1 MNDLVPVNNDPKDPT
16 VWYAEVP
23 RSINRLVVVGLVMLV
38 VCFGGFGVWSFSA
51 PLAAAVIAQ
60 GSFVATGRNKIV
72 QHLEGG
78 IIENIKVI
86 EGQSV
91 QAGEVLMTLDQ
102 TSAEAN
108 ERELFI
114 RKIRL
119 QAMSERLE
127 AEHNEMDQL
136 EFSAELLSATDDV
149 EVMTILDGQKISFE
163 VSRKTLLNDIALLE
177 RNMEALRIRS
187 SGFEAQLDSMKR
199 RAEILQEEF
208 ETKKSLFDKGLVRK
222 GDLNTIRRVQAEA
235 EGQQARLAAETA
247 EINQMLLKY
256 DEQITRTRSAY
267 REAALDE
274 LGVIAADLESVR
286 EKARQARSVLDRAVV
301 RAPVTGTVVRLHYHT
316 PGGVIETGE
325 PIAEILPADAPLII
339 EAQIPRT
346 EIDSVGKGQNATVRL
361 VALNQRTTPVL
372 SGEVFYVSADA
383 LVEDSSGTPQEVYL
397 ARISLAPDEID
408 RVRGFIPTPGMPAEI
423 MIQTEERTFAAY
435 IAKPVTDSMSR
446 AFREH

>member
-1 MNDLVPVNNDPKDPT
+1 MNELVPVNNDPNDPT

-23 RSINRLVVVGLVMLV
+23 RSIHRFVVIGIIMLV
-38 VCFGGFGVWSFSA
+38 VCFGGFGLWSFSA

-78 IIENIKVI
+78 IIEDIKVI

-91 QAGEVLMTLDQ
+91 VKGQVLMTLDQ
-102 TSAEAN
+102 TSAESN

-119 QAMSERLE
+119 QAMTERLS
-127 AEHNEMDQL
+127 AEYNEKDRL
-136 EFSAELLSATDDV
+136 EFSPDLIEASDDV
-149 EVMTILDGQKISFE
+149 EVMTILDGQKISFD

-177 RNMEALRIRS
+177 RNMEALKIRS
-187 SGFEAQLDSMKR
+187 SGFEAQLESMIR

-208 ETKKSLFDKGLVRK
+208 DTKQALFEKGLVRK
-222 GDLNTIRRVQAEA
+222 GDINTIRRVQAEA
-235 EGQQARLAAETA
+235 EGQQARLTAETA
-247 EINQMLLKY
+247 EINQMILKY
-256 DEQITRTRSAY
+256 EEQITRTRSAY

-274 LGVIAADLESVR
+274 LGVIEADLESVR

-301 RAPVTGTVVRLHYHT
+301 RAPVSGTVVRLHYHT
-316 PGGVIETGE
+316 AGGVIETGE
-325 PIAEILPADAPLII
+325 PIAEILPSDAPLII
-339 EAQIPRT
+339 EAQVPRT
-346 EIDSVGKGQNATVRL
+346 EIDSVVTGQQATVRL

-383 LVEDSSGTPQEVYL
+383 LVEDSTGVPQEVYL
-397 ARISLAPDEID
+397 ARISLAPEEME

>member
-1 MNDLVPVNNDPKDPT
+1 MNELVPVNNDPKDPT

-23 RSINRLVVVGLVMLV
+23 RSISRFVVIGLIMLV
-38 VCFGGFGVWSFSA
+38 VCFGGFGIWSFRA

-78 IIENIKVI
+78 IIDDIKVI
-86 EGQSV
+86 EGQTV
-91 QAGEVLMTLDQ
+91 KQGQVLMTLDQ

-119 QAMSERLE
+119 QAMTERLSAEYNEKERLE
-127 AEHNEMDQL
+127 
-136 EFSAELLSATDDV
+136 FSPDLIEASDDV
-149 EVMTILDGQKISFE
+149 EVMGILDGQKISFD
-163 VSRKTLLNDIALLE
+163 VSRKTLLNDIALLQ
-177 RNMEALRIRS
+177 RNMEALKIRS
-187 SGFEAQLDSMKR
+187 SGFEAQLDSMIR
-199 RAEILQEEF
+199 RSEILQEEF
-208 ETKKSLFDKGLVRK
+208 ETKEALFEKGLVRK

-235 EGQQARLAAETA
+235 EGQQARLMAETA
-247 EINQMLLKY
+247 EINQMILKY
-256 DEQITRTRSAY
+256 EEQITRTRSAY

-274 LGVIAADLESVR
+274 LGVIEADLESVR
-286 EKARQARSVLDRAVV
+286 EKSRQARSVLERAVV
-301 RAPVTGTVVRLHYHT
+301 RAPVSGTVVRLHYHT
-316 PGGVIETGE
+316 AGGVIETGE
-325 PIAEILPADAPLII
+325 PIAEILPSDAPLII
-339 EAQIPRT
+339 EAQVPRT
-346 EIDSVGKGQNATVRL
+346 EIDSVVTGQQATVRL

-383 LVEDSSGTPQEVYL
+383 LVEDSSGVPQEVYL
-397 ARISLAPDEID
+397 ARISLAPEEMD

>member
-1 MNDLVPVNNDPKDPT
+1 MNDLVPVNNSSNEPE

-23 RSINRLVVVGLVMLV
+23 RSINRLIVIGVVLLV

-78 IIENIKVI
+78 IIEDIKVV
-86 EGQSV
+86 EGQAV
-91 QAGEVLMTLDQ
+91 QAGQVLMTLDQ
-102 TSAEAN
+102 TSAQAN
-108 ERELFI
+108 ERELHI
-114 RKIRL
+114 RKLRL
-119 QAMSERLE
+119 QAMTERLLAEYGERDRLVFSHALVE
-127 AEHNEMDQL
+127 ASEDP
-136 EFSAELLSATDDV
+136 
-149 EVMTILDGQKISFE
+149 EVMAILDGQKLSFD
-163 VSRKTLLNDIALLE
+163 VSRKTLLNDLALLE
-177 RNMEALRIRS
+177 RNMEALKIRS
-187 SGFEAQLDSMKR
+187 SGFEAQLDSMAR

-208 ETKKSLFDKGLVRK
+208 EAKSQLFEKGLVRK
-222 GDLNTIRRVQAEA
+222 GELNTIRRVQAEA
-235 EGQQARLAAETA
+235 EGQQARLQAEAA

-256 DEQITRTRSAY
+256 DEQIARTRSAY

-274 LGVIAADLESVR
+274 LGVIEADLESVR
-286 EKARQARSVLDRAVV
+286 EKSRQARSVLDRAVV

-346 EIDSVGKGQNATVRL
+346 EIDSVVTGQTATVRL
-361 VALNQRTTPVL
+361 IALNQRTTPVL
-372 SGEVFYVSADA
+372 YGEVFYISADA
-383 LVEDSSGTPQEVYL
+383 LLEDSTGVPQEVYL
-397 ARISLAPDEID
+397 ARVSLTPDELQ
-408 RVRGFIPTPGMPAEI
+408 RVRGFVPTPGMPAEI

-435 IAKPVTDSMSR
+435 IAKPVSDSMSR
-446 AFREH
+446 AFREQ

>member
-1 MNDLVPVNNDPKDPT
+1 MTDLIPIDKTPKDPT

-23 RSINRLVVVGLVMLV
+23 RSINRFIVIGIVMLV

-78 IIENIKVI
+78 IIENIQVA
-86 EGQSV
+86 EGETV
-91 QAGEVLMTLDQ
+91 QAGQVLMTLDQ
-102 TSAEAN
+102 TLAQAN

-119 QAMSERLE
+119 QAMTERLLAEYREKERLSFPPDLIE
-127 AEHNEMDQL
+127 ATEDI
-136 EFSAELLSATDDV
+136 
-149 EVMTILDGQKISFE
+149 EVMAILDGQKLSFD
-163 VSRKTLLNDIALLE
+163 VSRKTMLNDVALLE
-177 RNMEALRIRS
+177 RNMEALKIRA
-187 SGFEAQLDSMKR
+187 SGFEAQLDSMRR
-199 RAEILQEEF
+199 RADILQEEY
-208 ETKKSLFDKGLVRK
+208 ETKKSLFEKGLVRK
-222 GDLNTIRRVQAEA
+222 GELNTIRRVQAEA
-235 EGQQARLAAETA
+235 EGQQARLQAETA

-256 DEQITRTRSAY
+256 EEQITRTRSAY

-274 LGVIAADLESVR
+274 LGVIEADLESVR
-286 EKARQARSVLDRAVV
+286 EKSRQARSVLARAVV

-346 EIDSVGKGQNATVRL
+346 EIDSVVTGQFATVRL
-361 VALNQRTTPVL
+361 VGLNQRTTPVL

-383 LVEDSSGTPQEVYL
+383 LVEDSTGVPQEVYL
-397 ARISLAPDEID
+397 ARISLTPDELK

-435 IAKPVTDSMSR
+435 IAKPVSDSMSR

>member
-1 MNDLVPVNNDPKDPT
+1 MNDIVPVNASPSEPT

-23 RSINRLVVVGLVMLV
+23 RSINRLIVVGFVMLV
-38 VCFGGFGVWSFSA
+38 VCFGGFGVWAFSA

-78 IIENIKVI
+78 IIEDIKVS
-86 EGQSV
+86 EGEAV
-91 QAGEVLMTLDQ
+91 QAGQVLMTLDQ

-119 QAMSERLE
+119 QAMTERLLAEYGEREKLNFSPDLIE
-127 AEHNEMDQL
+127 ASN
-136 EFSAELLSATDDV
+136 DV
-149 EVMTILDGQKISFE
+149 EVMTILDGQRLSFD
-163 VSRKTLLNDIALLE
+163 VSRKTLLNDVALLA
-177 RNMEALRIRS
+177 RNMEALRIRA
-187 SGFEAQLDSMKR
+187 SGFEAQLKSMQR
-199 RAEILQEEF
+199 RSEILQEEF
-208 ETKKSLFDKGLVRK
+208 ETKEALFEKGLVRK

-235 EGQQARLAAETA
+235 DGQQARLQAEAA

-256 DEQITRTRSAY
+256 EEQISRTRSAY

-274 LGVIAADLESVR
+274 LGVIEADLESVR
-286 EKARQARSVLDRAVV
+286 EKSRQARSVLARAVV

-346 EIDSVGKGQNATVRL
+346 EIDSVVTGQDATVRL
-361 VALNQRTTPVL
+361 IALNQRTTPVL
-372 SGEVFYVSADA
+372 SGQVFYVSADA
-383 LVEDSSGTPQEVYL
+383 LVEDSQGVPQEVYL
-397 ARISLAPDEID
+397 ARISLTPEELK
-408 RVRGFIPTPGMPAEI
+408 RVRGFVPTPGMPAEI

-435 IAKPVTDSMSR
+435 IAKPVSDSMSR
-446 AFREH
+446 AFREQ

>member
-1 MNDLVPVNNDPKDPT
+1 MNDLVKVEDPQ

-23 RSINRLVVVGLVMLV
+23 RSIHKQIVLGLILLV
-38 VCFGGFGVWSFSA
+38 VCFGGFGLWSFRA

-78 IIENIKVI
+78 IIEDILVS
-86 EGQSV
+86 EGEAV
-91 QAGEVLMTLDQ
+91 QAGQILMTLDQ

-119 QAMSERLE
+119 QAMTERLL
-127 AEHNEMDQL
+127 AEHSEQEKL
-136 EFSAELLSATDDV
+136 VFSQGLIEASDDV
-149 EVMTILDGQKISFE
+149 EVMTILDSQKLSFD
-163 VSRKTLLNDIALLE
+163 VSRKTLLNDIALLA
-177 RNMEALRIRS
+177 RNMEALRIRA
-187 SGFEAQLDSMKR
+187 SGFEAQLSSLER
-199 RAEILQEEF
+199 RSDILQEEY
-208 ETKKSLFDKGLVRK
+208 ETKNSLFEKGLVRK
-222 GDLNTIRRVQAEA
+222 GELNTIRRVQAEA
-235 EGQQARLAAETA
+235 EGQLARLTAETA
-247 EINQMLLKY
+247 EVNQMLLKY
-256 DEQITRTRSAY
+256 EEQITRTRSAY

-274 LGVIAADLESVR
+274 LGVIEADLESVR

-301 RAPVTGTVVRLHYHT
+301 RAPVTGTVVRLHHHT

-325 PIAEILPADAPLII
+325 AIAEILPADAPLII

-346 EIDSVGKGQNATVRL
+346 EIDSVVTGQSATVRL

-372 SGEVFYVSADA
+372 SGEVFYVSADS
-383 LVEDSSGTPQEVYL
+383 LLEDSAGVPQEVYL
-397 ARISLAPDEID
+397 ARVSLTPDEID
-408 RVRGFIPTPGMPAEI
+408 RVRGFVPTPGMPAEI

>member
-1 MNDLVPVNNDPKDPT
+1 MNDLVPVNNSANEPE

-23 RSINRLVVVGLVMLV
+23 RSINRLMVIGVVMLV

-78 IIENIKVI
+78 IIEDIKVV
-86 EGQSV
+86 EGQAV
-91 QAGEVLMTLDQ
+91 QAGQVLMTLDQ
-102 TSAEAN
+102 TSAQAN
-108 ERELFI
+108 ERELYI
-114 RKIRL
+114 RKLRL
-119 QAMSERLE
+119 QAMTERLLAEYGERDRLVFSQELVE
-127 AEHNEMDQL
+127 ASEDP
-136 EFSAELLSATDDV
+136 
-149 EVMTILDGQKISFE
+149 EVMAILDGQKLSFD
-163 VSRKTLLNDIALLE
+163 VSRKTLLNDLALLE
-177 RNMEALRIRS
+177 RNMEALKIRS
-187 SGFEAQLDSMKR
+187 SGFEAQLDSMAR

-208 ETKKSLFDKGLVRK
+208 EAKSQLFEKGLVRK
-222 GDLNTIRRVQAEA
+222 GELNTIRRVQAEA
-235 EGQQARLAAETA
+235 EGQQARLQAEAA

-256 DEQITRTRSAY
+256 DEQIARTRSAY

-274 LGVIAADLESVR
+274 LGVIEADLESVR
-286 EKARQARSVLDRAVV
+286 EKSRQARSVLDRAVV

-346 EIDSVGKGQNATVRL
+346 EIDSVVTGQTATVRL
-361 VALNQRTTPVL
+361 IALNQRTTPVL
-372 SGEVFYVSADA
+372 YGEVFYISADA
-383 LVEDSSGTPQEVYL
+383 LLEDSTGVPQEVYL
-397 ARISLAPDEID
+397 ARVSLTPDELQ
-408 RVRGFIPTPGMPAEI
+408 RVRGFVPTPGMPAEI

-435 IAKPVTDSMSR
+435 IAKPVSDSMSR
-446 AFREH
+446 AFREQ

>member
-1 MNDLVPVNNDPKDPT
+1 MNELVRVEDSA
-16 VWYAEVP
+16 VWYSEVP
-23 RSINRLVVVGLVMLV
+23 RSINRLVFIGIIMLI
-38 VCFGGFGVWSFSA
+38 VCFGGFGVWSFRA

-78 IIENIKVI
+78 IIEDILVT
-86 EGQSV
+86 EGEAV
-91 QAGEVLMTLDQ
+91 QAGQVLMTLDQ

-119 QAMSERLE
+119 QAMVERLLAEYGEQEKLTFSNDLVE
-127 AEHNEMDQL
+127 A
-136 EFSAELLSATDDV
+136 SDDV
-149 EVMTILDGQKISFE
+149 EVMTILDSQRLSFE

-177 RNMEALRIRS
+177 RNMEALKIRAN
-187 SGFEAQLDSMKR
+187 GFEAQLSSMQR
-199 RAEILQEEF
+199 RQDILQEEYD
-208 ETKKSLFDKGLVRK
+208 TKNSLFEKGLVRK

-235 EGQQARLAAETA
+235 DGQLARLKAETA
-247 EINQMLLKY
+247 EVNQMLLKY
-256 DEQITRTRSAY
+256 EEQISRTRSAY

-274 LGVIAADLESVR
+274 LGVIEADLESVR

-325 PIAEILPADAPLII
+325 QIAEILPADAPLII

-346 EIDSVGKGQNATVRL
+346 EIDSVVTGQNATVRL

-383 LVEDSSGTPQEVYL
+383 LLEEAAGVPQEVYL
-397 ARISLAPDEID
+397 ARISLTPDEME
-408 RVRGFIPTPGMPAEI
+408 RVRGFVPTPGMPAEI

-435 IAKPVTDSMSR
+435 IAKPVVDSMSR

>member
-1 MNDLVPVNNDPKDPT
+1 MNDIVPVNTSPSEPT

-23 RSINRLVVVGLVMLV
+23 RSINRLIVVGFVMLV
-38 VCFGGFGVWSFSA
+38 VCFGGFGVWAFSA

-78 IIENIKVI
+78 IIEDIKVS
-86 EGQSV
+86 EGEAV
-91 QAGEVLMTLDQ
+91 QAGQVLMTLDQ

-119 QAMSERLE
+119 QAMTERLLAEYGEREKLNFSPDLIE
-127 AEHNEMDQL
+127 ASN
-136 EFSAELLSATDDV
+136 DV
-149 EVMTILDGQKISFE
+149 EVMTILDGQRLSFD
-163 VSRKTLLNDIALLE
+163 VSRKTLLNDVALLA
-177 RNMEALRIRS
+177 RNMEALRIRA
-187 SGFEAQLDSMKR
+187 SGFEAQLKSMQR
-199 RAEILQEEF
+199 RSEILQEEF
-208 ETKKSLFDKGLVRK
+208 ETKEALFEKGLVRK

-235 EGQQARLAAETA
+235 DGQQARLQAEAA

-256 DEQITRTRSAY
+256 EEQISRTRSAY

-274 LGVIAADLESVR
+274 LGVIEADLESVR
-286 EKARQARSVLDRAVV
+286 EKSRQARSVLARAVV

-346 EIDSVGKGQNATVRL
+346 EIDSVVTGQDATVRL
-361 VALNQRTTPVL
+361 IALNQRTTPVL
-372 SGEVFYVSADA
+372 SGQVFYVSADA
-383 LVEDSSGTPQEVYL
+383 LVEDSQGVPQEVYL
-397 ARISLAPDEID
+397 ARISLTPEELK
-408 RVRGFIPTPGMPAEI
+408 RVRGFVPTPGMPAEI

-435 IAKPVTDSMSR
+435 IAKPVSDSMSR
-446 AFREH
+446 AFREQ

>member
-136 EFSAELLSATDDV
+136 EFSAELLEATDDV

-208 ETKKSLFDKGLVRK
+208 ETKKALFDKGLVRK

>member
-1 MNDLVPVNNDPKDPT
+1 MNDLVPVNNSANDPD

-23 RSINRLVVVGLVMLV
+23 RSINRLMVIGLVMLV

-78 IIENIKVI
+78 IIEDIKVV
-86 EGQSV
+86 EGQAV
-91 QAGEVLMTLDQ
+91 QAGQVLMTLDQ
-102 TSAEAN
+102 TSAQAN
-108 ERELFI
+108 ERELHI
-114 RKIRL
+114 RKLRL
-119 QAMSERLE
+119 QAMTERLLAEYGERDRLVFSQALVE
-127 AEHNEMDQL
+127 A
-136 EFSAELLSATDDV
+136 SDDP
-149 EVMTILDGQKISFE
+149 EVMAILDGQKLSFD
-163 VSRKTLLNDIALLE
+163 VSRKTLLNDLALLE
-177 RNMEALRIRS
+177 RNMEALKIRS
-187 SGFEAQLDSMKR
+187 SGFEAQLDSMAR

-208 ETKKSLFDKGLVRK
+208 EAKNQLFEKGLVRK
-222 GDLNTIRRVQAEA
+222 GELNTIRRVQAEA
-235 EGQQARLAAETA
+235 EGQQARLQAEAA

-256 DEQITRTRSAY
+256 DEQIARTRSAY

-274 LGVIAADLESVR
+274 LGVIEADLESVR
-286 EKARQARSVLDRAVV
+286 EKSRQARSVLDRAVV

-346 EIDSVGKGQNATVRL
+346 EIDSVVTGQTATVRL
-361 VALNQRTTPVL
+361 IALNQRTTPVL
-372 SGEVFYVSADA
+372 YGEVFYISADA
-383 LVEDSSGTPQEVYL
+383 LLEDSTGVPQEVYL
-397 ARISLAPDEID
+397 ARVSLTPDELQ
-408 RVRGFIPTPGMPAEI
+408 RVRGFVPTPGMPAEI

-435 IAKPVTDSMSR
+435 IAKPVSDSMSR
-446 AFREH
+446 AFREQ

>member
-1 MNDLVPVNNDPKDPT
+1 MNELVPVNNDPKDPT

-23 RSINRLVVVGLVMLV
+23 RSINRLVVIGLIMLV
-38 VCFGGFGVWSFSA
+38 VCFGGFGVWSFRA

-78 IIENIKVI
+78 IIQEIKVI
-86 EGQSV
+86 EGQTV
-91 QAGEVLMTLDQ
+91 EAGQVLMTLDQ

-127 AEHNEMDQL
+127 AEYGELERL
-136 EFSAELLSATDDV
+136 EFSPNLIEASDDV
-149 EVMTILDGQKISFE
+149 EVMSILDGQKISFE
-163 VSRKTLLNDIALLE
+163 LSRKTLLNDIALLE
-177 RNMEALRIRS
+177 RNMEALKIRS
-187 SGFEAQLDSMKR
+187 SGFEAQLESMVR
-199 RAEILQEEF
+199 RAEILQEEY
-208 ETKKSLFDKGLVRK
+208 ETKEALFNKGLVRK
-222 GDLNTIRRVQAEA
+222 GELNTIRRVQAEA
-235 EGQQARLAAETA
+235 EGQQARLTAEAAE
-247 EINQMLLKY
+247 ISQMLLKY
-256 DEQITRTRSAY
+256 DEQITRTRAAY

-286 EKARQARSVLDRAVV
+286 EKARQARSVLDRAIV
-301 RAPVTGTVVRLHYHT
+301 RAPVTGTVVRLLYHT

-346 EIDSVGKGQNATVRL
+346 EIDSVVTGQIATVRL
-361 VALNQRTTPVL
+361 VSLNQRTTPVL
-372 SGEVFYVSADA
+372 NGEVFYLSADS
-383 LVEDSSGTPQEVYL
+383 LVEDTSGAPQEVYL
-397 ARISLAPDEID
+397 ARISLEPEEIE

-446 AFREH
+446 AFREQ

>member
-1 MNDLVPVNNDPKDPT
+1 MNELVPVNNDPNDPT

-23 RSINRLVVVGLVMLV
+23 RSINRLIVIGFVLMV

-78 IIENIKVI
+78 IIEEIQVV

-91 QAGEVLMTLDQ
+91 KAGQVMMTLDQ

-119 QAMSERLE
+119 QAMSERLN
-127 AEHNEMDQL
+127 AEYGEEQRL
-136 EFSAELLSATDDV
+136 EFSQNLIAASDDV
-149 EVMTILDGQKISFE
+149 EVLSILDGQKITFDL
-163 VSRKTLLNDIALLE
+163 SRKTLLNDIALLE

-187 SGFEAQLDSMKR
+187 SGFEAQLDSMVR
-199 RAEILQEEF
+199 RSEILQEEF
-208 ETKKSLFDKGLVRK
+208 DTKQALFQKGLVRK
-222 GDLNTIRRVQAEA
+222 GELNTIRRVQAEA
-235 EGQQARLAAETA
+235 EGQQARLQAEAAE
-247 EINQMLLKY
+247 ISQMLLKY
-256 DEQITRTRSAY
+256 EEQISRTRAAY

-274 LGVIAADLESVR
+274 LGVIEADLESVR

-346 EIDSVGKGQNATVRL
+346 EIDSVVTGQNATVRL

-372 SGEVFYVSADA
+372 NGEVFYLSANS
-383 LVEDSSGTPQEVYL
+383 LIEDTNGAPQEVYL
-397 ARISLAPDEID
+397 ARISLEPEEIE

-446 AFREH
+446 AFREQ

>member
-1 MNDLVPVNNDPKDPT
+1 MNDLVPVKNSADEPQL
-16 VWYAEVP
+16 WYAEVP
-23 RSINRLVVVGLVMLV
+23 RSINRLIAIGLIMLL

-78 IIENIKVI
+78 IIEDIKVV

-91 QAGEVLMTLDQ
+91 QAGQVLMTLDQ
-102 TSAEAN
+102 TSAQAN

-114 RKIRL
+114 RKLRL
-119 QAMSERLE
+119 QAMTQRLLAEYGEQDRLVFSPDLLE
-127 AEHNEMDQL
+127 A
-136 EFSAELLSATDDV
+136 SDDV
-149 EVMTILDGQKISFE
+149 EVMAILDGQKLSFD
-163 VSRKTLLNDIALLE
+163 VSRKTLLNDVALLE
-177 RNMEALRIRS
+177 RNMEALKIRS
-187 SGFEAQLDSMKR
+187 SGFEAQLDSMMR
-199 RAEILQEEF
+199 RAEILQEEY
-208 ETKKSLFDKGLVRK
+208 EAKSQLYEKGLVRK
-222 GDLNTIRRVQAEA
+222 GELNTIRRVQAEA
-235 EGQQARLAAETA
+235 EGQQARLQAEAA

-256 DEQITRTRSAY
+256 EEQIMRTRSAY

-274 LGVIAADLESVR
+274 LGVIEADLESVR
-286 EKARQARSVLDRAVV
+286 EKSRQARSVLDRAVV

-346 EIDSVGKGQNATVRL
+346 EIDSVITGQTASVRL
-361 VALNQRTTPVL
+361 IALNQRTTPVL
-372 SGEVFYVSADA
+372 YGEVFYISADA
-383 LVEDSSGTPQEVYL
+383 LPEQTTGSPQEVYL
-397 ARISLAPDEID
+397 ARISLTPDELQ
-408 RVRGFIPTPGMPAEI
+408 RVSGFIPTPGMPAEI

-435 IAKPVTDSMSR
+435 IAKPVSDSMSR

>member
-1 MNDLVPVNNDPKDPT
+1 MNDIIPVNTSPSEPT
-16 VWYAEVP
+16 VWYSEVP
-23 RSINRLVVVGLVMLV
+23 RSINRLIVVGFVMLV
-38 VCFGGFGVWSFSA
+38 VCFGGFGVWAFSA

-78 IIENIKVI
+78 IIEDIKVS
-86 EGQSV
+86 EGEAV
-91 QAGEVLMTLDQ
+91 QAGQVLMTLDQ

-119 QAMSERLE
+119 QAMTERLLAEYGESEKLNFSPDLIE
-127 AEHNEMDQL
+127 ASN
-136 EFSAELLSATDDV
+136 DV
-149 EVMTILDGQKISFE
+149 EVMTILDGQRLSFD
-163 VSRKTLLNDIALLE
+163 VSRKTLLNDVALLA
-177 RNMEALRIRS
+177 RNMEALKIRA
-187 SGFEAQLDSMKR
+187 SGFEAQLKSMQR
-199 RAEILQEEF
+199 RSEILQEEF
-208 ETKKSLFDKGLVRK
+208 ETKEALFEKGLVRK

-235 EGQQARLAAETA
+235 DGQQARLQAEAA

-256 DEQITRTRSAY
+256 EEQISRTRSAY

-274 LGVIAADLESVR
+274 LGVIEADLESVR
-286 EKARQARSVLDRAVV
+286 EKSRQARSVLARAVV

-346 EIDSVGKGQNATVRL
+346 EIDSVVTGQDATVRL
-361 VALNQRTTPVL
+361 IALNQRTTPVL
-372 SGEVFYVSADA
+372 SGQVFYVSADA
-383 LVEDSSGTPQEVYL
+383 LVEDSQGVPQEVYL
-397 ARISLAPDEID
+397 ARISLTPEELK
-408 RVRGFIPTPGMPAEI
+408 RVRGFVPTPGMPAEI

-435 IAKPVTDSMSR
+435 IAKPVSDSMSR
-446 AFREH
+446 AFREQ

>member
-1 MNDLVPVNNDPKDPT
+1 MNDLVPVNNSANEPE

-23 RSINRLVVVGLVMLV
+23 RSINRLIVIGVVLLV

-78 IIENIKVI
+78 IIEDIKVV
-86 EGQSV
+86 EGQAV
-91 QAGEVLMTLDQ
+91 QAGQVLMTLDQ
-102 TSAEAN
+102 TSAQAN
-108 ERELFI
+108 ERELHI
-114 RKIRL
+114 RKLRL
-119 QAMSERLE
+119 QAMTERLLAEYGERDRLVFSQALVE
-127 AEHNEMDQL
+127 ASEDPEIM
-136 EFSAELLSATDDV
+136 A
-149 EVMTILDGQKISFE
+149 ILDGQKLSFD
-163 VSRKTLLNDIALLE
+163 VSRKTLLNDLALLE
-177 RNMEALRIRS
+177 RNMEALKIRS
-187 SGFEAQLDSMKR
+187 SGFEAQLDSMAR

-208 ETKKSLFDKGLVRK
+208 EAKSQLFEKGLVRK
-222 GDLNTIRRVQAEA
+222 GELNTIRRVQAEA
-235 EGQQARLAAETA
+235 EGQQARLQAEAA

-256 DEQITRTRSAY
+256 DEQIARTRSAY

-274 LGVIAADLESVR
+274 LGVIEADLESVR
-286 EKARQARSVLDRAVV
+286 EKSRQARSVLDRAVV

-346 EIDSVGKGQNATVRL
+346 EIDSVVTGQTATVRL
-361 VALNQRTTPVL
+361 IALNQRTTPVL
-372 SGEVFYVSADA
+372 YGEVFYISADA
-383 LVEDSSGTPQEVYL
+383 LLEDSTGVPQEVYL
-397 ARISLAPDEID
+397 ARVSLTPDELQ
-408 RVRGFIPTPGMPAEI
+408 RVRGFVPTPGMPAEI

-435 IAKPVTDSMSR
+435 IAKPVSDSMSR
-446 AFREH
+446 AFREQ

>member
-1 MNDLVPVNNDPKDPT
+1 MNEIVPVNNDPKDPA

-23 RSINRLVVVGLVMLV
+23 RSIHRFVTVGLILLV

-78 IIENIKVI
+78 IIEDIKVI

-91 QAGEVLMTLDQ
+91 IKGQVLMTLDQ
-102 TSAEAN
+102 TSAESN

-119 QAMSERLE
+119 QAMSQRLSAENNER
-127 AEHNEMDQL
+127 DRL
-136 EFSAELLSATDDV
+136 EFSPELIEASNDV
-149 EVMTILDGQKISFE
+149 EVMAILDGQKISFD

-177 RNMEALRIRS
+177 RNMEALKIRS
-187 SGFEAQLDSMKR
+187 SGFEAQLESMVR
-199 RAEILQEEF
+199 RSEILQEEF
-208 ETKKSLFDKGLVRK
+208 ETKQALFKKGLVRK
-222 GDLNTIRRVQAEA
+222 GDINTIRRVQAEA
-235 EGQQARLAAETA
+235 EGQLARLTAETA

-256 DEQITRTRSAY
+256 EEQISRTRSAY

-274 LGVIAADLESVR
+274 LSVIAADLESVR
-286 EKARQARSVLDRAVV
+286 EKSRQARSVLDRAVV

-316 PGGVIETGE
+316 AGGVIETGE
-325 PIAEILPADAPLII
+325 PIAEILPSDAPLII

-346 EIDSVGKGQNATVRL
+346 EIDSVVMGQQATVRL
-361 VALNQRTTPVL
+361 VGLNQRTTPVL
-372 SGEVFYVSADA
+372 SGEVYYVSADA
-383 LVEDSSGTPQEVYL
+383 LVEDSGGIPQEVYL
-397 ARISLAPDEID
+397 ARISLEPDEMD
-408 RVRGFIPTPGMPAEI
+408 RVRGFVPTPGMPAEI

>member
-1 MNDLVPVNNDPKDPT
+1 MSDLVQVENSN
-16 VWYAEVP
+16 VWYSEVP
-23 RSINRLVVVGLVMLV
+23 RSISKQIVLGLIMLV
-38 VCFGGFGVWSFSA
+38 VCFGGFGIWSFRA

-78 IIENIKVI
+78 IIEDILVN
-86 EGQSV
+86 EGEAV
-91 QAGEVLMTLDQ
+91 QAGQILMTLDQ

-114 RKIRL
+114 RQIRL
-119 QAMSERLE
+119 QAMTERLL
-127 AEHNEMDQL
+127 AEHSEQERL
-136 EFSAELLSATDDV
+136 SFSQGLIDASDDV
-149 EVMTILDGQKISFE
+149 EVMTILDSQMLSFD

-177 RNMEALRIRS
+177 RNMEVLRIRA
-187 SGFEAQLDSMKR
+187 SGFEAQLSSLQR
-199 RAEILQEEF
+199 RSDILREEF
-208 ETKKSLFDKGLVRK
+208 ETKSTLFEKGLVRK

-235 EGQQARLAAETA
+235 EGQLARLHA
-247 EINQMLLKY
+247 EIAEVNQMLLKY
-256 DEQITRTRSAY
+256 EEQISRTRSAY

-274 LGVIAADLESVR
+274 LGVIEADLESVR
-286 EKARQARSVLDRAVV
+286 EKARQARSVLNRAVV

-346 EIDSVGKGQNATVRL
+346 EIDSVVTGQVATVRL

-372 SGEVFYVSADA
+372 YGEVFYVSADS
-383 LVEDSSGTPQEVYL
+383 LLEDAAGVPQEVYL
-397 ARISLAPDEID
+397 ARISLTPDEMG

>member
-1 MNDLVPVNNDPKDPT
+1 MNELVPVNNDPKDPD

-23 RSINRLVVVGLVMLV
+23 RSINRLVVIGLTMLV

-78 IIENIKVI
+78 IIQEIKVA
-86 EGQSV
+86 EGQAV
-91 QAGEVLMTLDQ
+91 KAGQVMMTLDQ

-119 QAMSERLE
+119 QAMSDRLN
-127 AEHNEMDQL
+127 AEYNELQRL
-136 EFSAELLSATDDV
+136 EFSPNLIANSEDTEVLS
-149 EVMTILDGQKISFE
+149 ILDGQKITFDL
-163 VSRKTLLNDIALLE
+163 SRKTLLNDIALLE

-187 SGFEAQLDSMKR
+187 SGFQAQLDSMVR

-208 ETKKSLFDKGLVRK
+208 ETKQALFEKGLVRK
-222 GDLNTIRRVQAEA
+222 GELNTIRRVQAEA
-235 EGQQARLAAETA
+235 EGQQARLQAEAAE
-247 EINQMLLKY
+247 ISQMLLKY
-256 DEQITRTRSAY
+256 EEQITRTRAAY

-274 LGVIAADLESVR
+274 LGVIEADLESVR

-301 RAPVTGTVVRLHYHT
+301 RAPVSGTVVRLHYHT

-346 EIDSVGKGQNATVRL
+346 EIDSVVTGQDATVRL

-372 SGEVFYVSADA
+372 QGQVFYLSADS
-383 LVEDSSGTPQEVYL
+383 VIEDSTGAPQEVYL
-397 ARISLAPDEID
+397 ARISLEPEEIE

-446 AFREH
+446 AFREQ

>member
-1 MNDLVPVNNDPKDPT
+1 MNELVPVNNDPKDPT

-23 RSINRLVVVGLVMLV
+23 RTIHRFVVIGIVLLV
-38 VCFGGFGVWSFSA
+38 VCFGGFGIWSFRA

-60 GSFVATGRNKIV
+60 GSFVATGQNKIV

-78 IIENIKVI
+78 IIDDIKVI

-91 QAGEVLMTLDQ
+91 IKGQVLMTLDQ
-102 TSAEAN
+102 TSAESN

-114 RKIRL
+114 RMTRL
-119 QAMSERLE
+119 QAMTERLS
-127 AEHNEMDQL
+127 AENNERDRL
-136 EFSAELLSATDDV
+136 EFSPELIEASDDV
-149 EVMTILDGQKISFE
+149 EVMAILDGQKISFD
-163 VSRKTLLNDIALLE
+163 VSRKTLLNDIALLQ
-177 RNMEALRIRS
+177 RNMEALKIRS
-187 SGFEAQLDSMKR
+187 SGFEAQLESMVR
-199 RAEILQEEF
+199 RSEILQEEF
-208 ETKKSLFDKGLVRK
+208 ETKQALFEKGLVRK
-222 GDLNTIRRVQAEA
+222 GDINTIRRVQAEA
-235 EGQQARLAAETA
+235 EGQQARLTAETA
-247 EINQMLLKY
+247 EINQMILKY
-256 DEQITRTRSAY
+256 EEQISRTRSAY

-286 EKARQARSVLDRAVV
+286 EKSRQARSILDRAVV

-316 PGGVIETGE
+316 AGGVIETGE
-325 PIAEILPADAPLII
+325 PIAEILPSDAPLII

-346 EIDSVGKGQNATVRL
+346 EIDSVVTGQQATVRL
-361 VALNQRTTPVL
+361 VGLNQRTTPVL

-383 LVEDSSGTPQEVYL
+383 LVEDSAGVIQEVYL
-397 ARISLAPDEID
+397 ARISLEPDEMD
-408 RVRGFIPTPGMPAEI
+408 RVRGFVPTPGMPAEI

>member
-1 MNDLVPVNNDPKDPT
+1 MNDIVPVNTSPSEPT

-23 RSINRLVVVGLVMLV
+23 RSINRLIVVGFVMLV
-38 VCFGGFGVWSFSA
+38 VCFGGFGVWAFSA

-78 IIENIKVI
+78 IIEDIKVS
-86 EGQSV
+86 EGEAV
-91 QAGEVLMTLDQ
+91 QAGQVLMTLDQ

-119 QAMSERLE
+119 QAMTERLLAEYGESEKLNFSPDLIE
-127 AEHNEMDQL
+127 ASN
-136 EFSAELLSATDDV
+136 DV
-149 EVMTILDGQKISFE
+149 EVMTILDGQRLSFD
-163 VSRKTLLNDIALLE
+163 VSRKTLLNDVALLA
-177 RNMEALRIRS
+177 RNMEALKIRA
-187 SGFEAQLDSMKR
+187 SGFEAQLKSMQR
-199 RAEILQEEF
+199 RSEILQEEF
-208 ETKKSLFDKGLVRK
+208 ETKEALFEKGLVRK

-235 EGQQARLAAETA
+235 DGQQARLQAEAA

-256 DEQITRTRSAY
+256 EEQISRTRSAY

-274 LGVIAADLESVR
+274 LGVIEADLESVR
-286 EKARQARSVLDRAVV
+286 EKSRQARSVLARAVV

-346 EIDSVGKGQNATVRL
+346 EIDSVVTGQDATVRL
-361 VALNQRTTPVL
+361 IALNQRTTPVL
-372 SGEVFYVSADA
+372 SGQVFYVSADA
-383 LVEDSSGTPQEVYL
+383 LVEDSQGVPQEVYL
-397 ARISLAPDEID
+397 ARISLTPEELK
-408 RVRGFIPTPGMPAEI
+408 RVRGFVPTPGMPAEI

-435 IAKPVTDSMSR
+435 IAKPVSDSMSR
-446 AFREH
+446 AFREQ

>member
-1 MNDLVPVNNDPKDPT
+1 MNDLVPVNNSANEPE

-23 RSINRLVVVGLVMLV
+23 RSINRLIVIGVVLLV

-78 IIENIKVI
+78 IIEDIKVV
-86 EGQSV
+86 EGQAV
-91 QAGEVLMTLDQ
+91 QAGQVLMTLDQ
-102 TSAEAN
+102 TSAQAN
-108 ERELFI
+108 ERELHI
-114 RKIRL
+114 RKLRL
-119 QAMSERLE
+119 QAMTERLLAEYGERDRLVFSQALVE
-127 AEHNEMDQL
+127 ASEDP
-136 EFSAELLSATDDV
+136 
-149 EVMTILDGQKISFE
+149 EVMAILDGQKLSFD
-163 VSRKTLLNDIALLE
+163 VSRKTLLNDLALLE
-177 RNMEALRIRS
+177 RNMEALKIRS
-187 SGFEAQLDSMKR
+187 SGFEAQLDSMAR

-208 ETKKSLFDKGLVRK
+208 EAKSQLFEKGLVRK
-222 GDLNTIRRVQAEA
+222 GELNTIRRVQAEA
-235 EGQQARLAAETA
+235 EGQQARLQAEAA

-256 DEQITRTRSAY
+256 DEQIARTRSAY

-274 LGVIAADLESVR
+274 LGVIEADLESVR
-286 EKARQARSVLDRAVV
+286 EKSRQARSVLDRAVV

-346 EIDSVGKGQNATVRL
+346 EIDSVVTGQTATVRL
-361 VALNQRTTPVL
+361 IALNQRTTPVL
-372 SGEVFYVSADA
+372 YGEVFYISADA
-383 LVEDSSGTPQEVYL
+383 LLEDSTGVPQEVYL
-397 ARISLAPDEID
+397 ARVSLTPDELQ
-408 RVRGFIPTPGMPAEI
+408 RVRGFVPTPGMPAEI

-435 IAKPVTDSMSR
+435 IAKPVSDSMSR
-446 AFREH
+446 AFREQ

>member
-208 ETKKSLFDKGLVRK
+208 ETKKALFDKGLVRK